1 VFYFI
6 AGGLCSF
13 AQAQGVLAGEQFAP
27 QYDKTGRRTVER
39 SDRLMNWE
47 LWLETYL

>member
-27 QYDKTGRRTVER
+27 QNDESRQENSGAFRQI
-39 SDRLMNWE
+39 D
-47 LWLETYL
+47 